1 MYVTLGHGYSYWACR
16 GWLYSSGLW
25 TKEKSWD
32 ISWDVLPMFRVTCVD
47 FFLSFRAGAFHGRD
61 VMYVRPMGRDRWVYI
76 FITDKVHT
84 SWYCHKQMIPSHVR
98 STLPMRPPLQ
108 ISVDAAHPKVRIFLS
123 IAFNSRLS
131 HHLHSLGRHLANHRV
146 LLLCGGNHSRYR
158 CLQGAYYF
166 ATRLH

>member
-1 MYVTLGHGYSYWACR
+1 M
-16 GWLYSSGLW
+16 SGLIILFW
-25 TKEKSWD
+25 FVDEGE
-32 ISWDVLPMFRVTCVD
+32 VLRYFVRHSPHFLCNLRW
-47 FFLSFRAGAFHGRD
+47 FFLSLRAGAFHGRD

-108 ISVDAAHPKVRIFLS
+108 ISVDAAHPKVRIFLI
-123 IAFNSRLS
+123 IAYNSRLS